1 MKRFRLRRALF
12 ACAIVLCGAN
22 ASAHASAQTGPAH
35 ASVAVQSAVDRAR
48 TLADAGNGLGARHVL
63 DSLVTAVALVPD
75 DLAET
80 LYWRAVLSERA
91 ADAELDWKRLI
102 VEAPLSPRA
111 PDALLRLGEAELV
124 RGDARGAR
132 VHLEHLVRD
141 FSDVEHRPKAMILI
155 VRSYFDERDVTRAC
169 STIASL
175 KVADVPPGELQLQ
188 ADELRGRCAK
198 VQQAAMARLAD
209 SLTAAAA
216 SGSAPLPVPATTPAS
231 NPHPPTKTSVPTSVP
246 VAASK
251 QSVEKPSAEKA
262 PASARDAVEPTR
274 GPRYS
279 VQIAA
284 YDTRA
289 KGVAIVKRLATRGI
303 KARVDGDRKPFRVRV
318 GLYTTRAEAT
328 AALAK
333 MKRQGQSGFVTE
345 SGK

>member
-1 MKRFRLRRALF
+1 MTRFRMTRFRMTRALF
-12 ACAIVLCGAN
+12 VSASVLLGAP
-22 ASAHASAQTGPAH
+22 ASAQTPPAR
-35 ASVAVQSAVDRAR
+35 ASAAVQSAVDRAR
-48 TLADAGNGLGARHVL
+48 TLADAGNLLGARRVL

-91 ADAELDWKRLI
+91 ADAELDWKQLI
-102 VEAPLSPRA
+102 IEAPLSPRA

-141 FSDVEHRPKAMILI
+141 FSDGEQRPKAMILI

-175 KVADVPPGELQLQ
+175 KAADVPPGELQLQ

-198 VQQAAMARLAD
+198 VQHAAAARLAD
-209 SLTAAAA
+209 TLTAVA
-216 SGSAPLPVPATTPAS
+216 
-231 NPHPPTKTSVPTSVP
+231 P

-251 QSVEKPSAEKA
+251 PSVDKPSAERSPA
-262 PASARDAVEPTR
+262 PVRDAVEPTR

-289 KGVAIVKRLATRGI
+289 KGVAIVKRLTTRGI

-318 GLYTTRAEAT
+318 GLYATRAEAT
-328 AALAK
+328 AALVK

>member
-1 MKRFRLRRALF
+1 MRQVSMRRALF
-12 ACAIVLCGAN
+12 ASAMTVFG
-22 ASAHASAQTGPAH
+22 AHASAQTASAQTAPAPP
-35 ASVAVQSAVDRAR
+35 SVAVQSAVDRAR
-48 TLADAGNGLGARHVL
+48 TLADAGNGLGARRVL
-63 DSLVTAVALVPD
+63 DSLAVAVALLPD

-102 VEAPLSPRA
+102 IEAPLSPRA
-111 PDALLRLGEAELV
+111 PDALLRLAEAELV
-124 RGDARGAR
+124 RGDTRGAR

-141 FSDVEHRPKAMILI
+141 FSDGEQRPKAIILI

-169 STIASL
+169 STITSL
-175 KVADVPPGELQLQ
+175 HVADVPPGELQLQ

-198 VQQAAMARLAD
+198 LQQAAAARLAD
-209 SLTAAAA
+209 TLTGAAG
-216 SGSAPLPVPATTPAS
+216 SGAVPLPVPAPTPAS
-231 NPHPPTKTSVPTSVP
+231 NSHSATRASAPTGAPA
-246 VAASK
+246 AASK
-251 QSVEKPSAEKA
+251 SSAEKA
-262 PASARDAVEPTR
+262 AAPVHDAVEPTR
-274 GPRYS
+274 GRYS

-289 KGVAIVKRLATRGI
+289 KGVAIVKRLASRGI

-318 GLYTTRAEAT
+318 GLYATRAEAT

-333 MKRQGQSGFVTE
+333 MKKQGQSGFVTE